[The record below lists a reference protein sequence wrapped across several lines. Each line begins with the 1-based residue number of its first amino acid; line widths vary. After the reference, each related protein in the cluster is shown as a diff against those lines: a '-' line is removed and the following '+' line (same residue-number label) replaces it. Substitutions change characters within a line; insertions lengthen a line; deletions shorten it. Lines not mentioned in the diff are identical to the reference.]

1 MSSNPV
7 VENVVPGQRYPR
19 QVLETFALELMHA
32 AGVDDAQAETLTE
45 NLLWNDAAG
54 RANHGLERL
63 EILLRRVHA
72 GLIQCPAPIRFQ
84 RLGPSAAHL
93 DAGHGLGQHAGRLGI
108 DHAIEMAGEAGLA
121 GITVNASNFFGTG
134 AYFVARAV
142 DAGMIGLAFSN
153 SFPKV
158 AAHNGLRPILGTN
171 PLAFG
176 APLGTDRRLLVDM
189 STAALAG
196 STLRTYQ
203 TEAKAMPAGLAID
216 ETGVPVTDPAQASSS
231 TLLPVAGPKGFGL
244 GLMVELL
251 AGVLTGA
258 GMSSGVG
265 SLYKDFD
272 RKADNGHFFL
282 VIDIA
287 RFMPA
292 DMWQERAE
300 WLAHEILSSAAAGD
314 VRLPGDR
321 LEQSLKDSLVNGIPL
336 SPKIVASLT
345 RMSKEYGLSP
355 PDVLSD

>member
-1 MSSNPV
+1 M
-7 VENVVPGQRYPR
+7 
-19 QVLETFALELMHA
+19 
-32 AGVDDAQAETLTE
+32 
-45 NLLWNDAAG
+45 
-54 RANHGLERL
+54 
-63 EILLRRVHA
+63 
-72 GLIQCPAPIRFQ
+72 
-84 RLGPSAAHL
+84 
-93 DAGHGLGQHAGRLGI
+93 
-108 DHAIEMAGEAGLA
+108 
-121 GITVNASNFFGTG
+121 
-134 AYFVARAV
+134 
-142 DAGMIGLAFSN
+142 
-153 SFPKV
+153 
-158 AAHNGLRPILGTN
+158 
-171 PLAFG
+171 
-176 APLGTDRRLLVDM
+176 
-189 STAALAG
+189 
-196 STLRTYQ
+196 
-203 TEAKAMPAGLAID
+203 
-216 ETGVPVTDPAQASSS
+216 PVTDPAQASSS
-231 TLLPVAGPKGFGL
+231 TLLPAAGPKGFGL

-300 WLAHEILSSAAAGD
+300 WLVHEILSSAAAGD